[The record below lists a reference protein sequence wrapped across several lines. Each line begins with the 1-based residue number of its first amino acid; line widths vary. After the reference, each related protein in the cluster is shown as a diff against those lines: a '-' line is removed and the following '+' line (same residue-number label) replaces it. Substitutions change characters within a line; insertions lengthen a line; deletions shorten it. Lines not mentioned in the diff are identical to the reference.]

1 VLVVIINTNMK
12 LYLSSYRLGNKS
24 QIFTDSFGE
33 NKKVAVIAN
42 SMDFLT
48 DKEARKESAQRE
60 IDDLKRLGLDP
71 EEVDLRDYFGKP
83 EALAQKLKEYGGL
96 WVRGGNVFI
105 LRRAFK
111 ESGMD
116 EWLKTQKDNKE
127 LVYGGYS
134 AGVCVLSP
142 KLNGLELVDDPNNV
156 PEGYNTDVEWVG
168 VGIVNWAFAPHYMS
182 QHPESEAVSSLVEYF
197 KKEGIEFKALSDGEV
212 IRE

>member
-1 VLVVIINTNMK
+1 MLVVIINTNMK